1 MLMWQSIARWSLLAM
16 SALLA
21 AFLIYVLAV
30 NQNSS
35 PSPQSVAP
43 SAIEQADAKIS
54 GFTFTQTKGDT
65 VEWEIQ
71 AKQARLFERE
81 KQALLNDVDVTLY
94 GAQGKELTVSGEE
107 GTFNTTTK
115 HFVLANRKNPLVVET
130 RGGYTIYTNHLEWAN
145 DKKQISTDDDVRI
158 VGHGVE
164 VTGRGLLG
172 KLGSEEFEV
181 LQDVRVALIP
191 AS

>member
-1 MLMWQSIARWSLLAM
+1 MWKHLARWSLLTI
-16 SALLA
+16 SVVLLG
-21 AFLIYVLAV
+21 FLIYLLLV
-30 NQNSS
+30 NADST
-35 PSPQSVAP
+35 PVHQSVTP
-43 SAIEQADAKIS
+43 SEIERADAKIS
-54 GFTFTQTKGDT
+54 GFTFTQTTGDT

-71 AKQARLFERE
+71 AKQARLFESE
-81 KQALLNDVDVTLY
+81 KQALLNDVDITFY

-107 GTFNTTTK
+107 GTFNTKTK
-115 HFVLANRKNPLVVET
+115 HFILANRNAPLIVET
-130 RGGYTIYTNHLEWAN
+130 GGGYTIYTNRLEWAN
-145 DKKQISTDDDVRI
+145 DTKQISTEDYVRI

-181 LQDVRVALIP
+181 LEDVRVALVP